1 VISASFRLA
10 LSGVDLAARF
20 GKKVPKVF
28 ASSPDCEGKKPVI
41 SYCTDKSR
49 KCAEIKIALF
59 SALEKAG
66 MISRC

>member
-1 VISASFRLA
+1 
-10 LSGVDLAARF
+10 
-20 GKKVPKVF
+20 
-28 ASSPDCEGKKPVI
+28 EGKKPVI
-41 SYCTDKSR
+41 SYCTDKNR